1 MNRRTRRS
9 RRRRGVWSPSGRGWW
24 RAAAAREEETELAQ
38 PSTEQS
44 RGAWV
49 SRRGYRVG
57 KRIARARQRPSPLV
71 PPARRGPYYV
81 DYKKQSGGAAYGGG
95 PAGRGT
101 YTHLA
106 RRVTGG
112 ARSATRQRSR
122 PPVFSLSIYA
132 LSGLYSVRPPRDFRF
147 PRYVEAAALQTTRA
161 PRTANTSHNMHVSQI
176 LSNMDDMDSAL
187 S

>member
-1 MNRRTRRS
+1 M
-9 RRRRGVWSPSGRGWW
+9 GAGP
-24 RAAAAREEETELAQ
+24 RAVA
-38 PSTEQS
+38 
-44 RGAWV
+44 
-49 SRRGYRVG
+49 
-57 KRIARARQRPSPLV
+57 
-71 PPARRGPYYV
+71 
-81 DYKKQSGGAAYGGG
+81 
-95 PAGRGT
+95 
-101 YTHLA
+101 YTHLT

-161 PRTANTSHNMHVSQI
+161 PRTANTSHNMHVSQM